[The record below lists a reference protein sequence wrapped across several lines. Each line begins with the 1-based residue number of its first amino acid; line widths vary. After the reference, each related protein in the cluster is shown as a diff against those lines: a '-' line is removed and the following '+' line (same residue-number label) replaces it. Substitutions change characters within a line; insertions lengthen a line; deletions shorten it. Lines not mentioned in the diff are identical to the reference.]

1 MVKFK
6 FRCIFLYTYRF
17 SLMHTF
23 CTLLCPSDNQP
34 ITELFRQSLISN
46 SVLHYNKQSFMF
58 SSAWIGVIF
67 WQRMGGQLHK
77 QQWPAYFIYDSL
89 SELNGSKSEPIIGS
103 IFWYWKR
110 VLLLT
115 HIQQDLNVNNYYS
128 NKAAFIQTRSTT
140 SKIHSVS
147 HSMSAGSTLYS
158 NIIIHH

>member
-1 MVKFK
+1 MH
-6 FRCIFLYTYRF
+6 FLYTHRF

-67 WQRMGGQLHK
+67 WQRMGGQLHM
-77 QQWPAYFIYDSL
+77 QQCPAYFIYDFL
-89 SELNGSKSEPIIGS
+89 SEHNGSKSEPIIGW
-103 IFWYWKR
+103 IFWYWKQ
-110 VLLLT
+110 VLWLT

-128 NKAAFIQTRSTT
+128 NKAAFIQ
-140 SKIHSVS
+140 VPQ
-147 HSMSAGSTLYS
+147 AGYAVFHTAWVPVLPYTQKLLFTIKFCYFSG
-158 NIIIHH
+158 